1 MAVGARRG
9 QVVWMVLK
17 GSLLLTTAGVIIG
30 VPAAMLVG
38 HALTSSLYGVQPL
51 DGMSYLMA
59 VVGVTLVALA
69 ASVVPAARAAGVDPM
84 RALRM
89 E

>member
-1 MAVGARRG
+1 
-9 QVVWMVLK
+9 VVWMILQ
-17 GSLLLTTAGVIIG
+17 GSLLLTAAGVVIG

-51 DGMSYLMA
+51 DAVSYLLA
-59 VVGVTLVALA
+59 VVGVALVALA

>member
-1 MAVGARRG
+1 MI
-9 QVVWMVLK
+9 LK
-17 GSLLLTTAGVIIG
+17 GSLLLTAAGVVIG

-51 DGMSYLMA
+51 DAVSYLLA
-59 VVGVTLVALA
+59 VLGVALVALA
-69 ASVVPAARAAGVDPM
+69 ASVVPAARAAGIDPM
-84 RALRM
+84 RALRI

>member
-1 MAVGARRG
+1 
-9 QVVWMVLK
+9 
-17 GSLLLTTAGVIIG
+17 
-30 VPAAMLVG
+30 MLVG
-38 HALTSSLYGVQPL
+38 HALASSLYGVQPL
-51 DGMSYLMA
+51 DAVSYLLA
-59 VVGVTLVALA
+59 VVGVALVALA

>member
-1 MAVGARRG
+1 MIL
-9 QVVWMVLK
+9 Q
-17 GSLLLTTAGVIIG
+17 GSLLLTAAGVAIG
-30 VPAAMLVG
+30 VPSAMLVG

-51 DGMSYLMA
+51 DAVSYVLA
-59 VVGVTLVALA
+59 VVGVALVALA